1 MELNAK
7 RIVLGVTGGIA
18 AYKAAELVRLLRKQG
33 ADVQVAMTEGATH
46 FVTPTTFQAL
56 SGKPVFTDQWDQ
68 RMPNA
73 MAHIDLSRAADL
85 ILVAPASADFLARI
99 AHGFADDL
107 LSTMVLARTCPLLVA
122 PAMNLQMWQNP
133 ATRRNV
139 AQLAADGVQLL
150 GPASGE
156 QACGEVG
163 AGRML
168 EPEEILEEVIAFFTP
183 KVLAG
188 RKVVIT
194 AGPTFEAIDPVR
206 GITNL
211 SSGRMGYALARAARQ
226 AGAQVTLVSGPVAF
240 TAPKGVDRIDVRS
253 ALEMHAAVMGAV
265 GTADIFIGVAAVAD
279 YRVANAAEH
288 KLKKDTGGIPP
299 IELVEN
305 PDILAEVAALPAAPF
320 CVGFA
325 AESRNL
331 EDYAQAKRK
340 KKNIPL
346 IAGNL
351 IQDGFGGD
359 DNRLVLFDD
368 AGVHPLTPAPKS
380 VLARQLIEHIAYMTG
395 NTDAHD

>member
-1 MELNAK
+1 MELQGK

-18 AYKAAELVRLLRKQG
+18 AYKAAELLRLLIKQG
-33 ADVQVAMTEGATH
+33 GDVQVAMTDGATH

-56 SGKPVFTDQWDQ
+56 SGKSVFTDQWDA
-68 RMPNA
+68 RMPNG
-73 MAHIDLSRAADL
+73 MAHIDLSRRADL
-85 ILVAPASADFLARI
+85 ILIAPASADFLARVV
-99 AHGFADDL
+99 HGMADDL
-107 LSTMVLARTCPLLVA
+107 LATMVLARDCPLLIA
-122 PAMNLQMWQNP
+122 PAMNRQMWENP
-133 ATRRNV
+133 ATQRNIT
-139 AQLAADGVQLL
+139 QLQADGVGVL

-163 AGRML
+163 VGRML
-168 EPEEILEEVIAFFTP
+168 EPEEILEEVIAFFSP

-188 RKVVIT
+188 KRVLIT

-211 SSGRMGYALARAARQ
+211 SSGRMGYAVARAARQ
-226 AGAQVTLVSGPVAF
+226 AGAVVTLVSGPVAF
-240 TAPKGVDRIDVRS
+240 GSPQGVERINVRS
-253 ALEMHAAVMGAV
+253 ALDMHAAVMAHV
-265 GTADIFIGVAAVAD
+265 ATMDIFIGVAAVAD

-288 KLKKDTGGIPP
+288 KLKKDMGGIPP
-299 IELVEN
+299 IELIEN
-305 PDILAEVAALPAAPF
+305 PDILAEVAARIDAPF

-331 EDYAQAKRK
+331 EAYAQAKRRK
-340 KKNIPL
+340 KKISL

-368 AGVHPLTPAPKS
+368 AGVHPLPAAPKS
-380 VLARQLIEHIAYMTG
+380 VLARQLVEHIAKALNQG
-395 NTDAHD
+395 A

>member
-1 MELNAK
+1 MELQGK

-18 AYKAAELVRLLRKQG
+18 AFKAAELVRLLGKQG
-33 ADVQVAMTEGATH
+33 ADVQVAMTGAATH

-56 SGKPVFTDQWDQ
+56 SGKPVFTDQWDA

-73 MAHIDLSRAADL
+73 MAHIDLSRQADC
-85 ILVAPASADFLARI
+85 IVVAPASADFLARTV
-99 AHGFADDL
+99 HGLADDL
-107 LSTMVLARTCPLLVA
+107 LTTMILARDCPLLVA
-122 PAMNLQMWQNP
+122 PAMNRQMWENP
-133 ATRRNV
+133 VTQRNV
-139 AQLAADGVQLL
+139 AQLTADGVNIL

-188 RKVVIT
+188 RKVLIT

-206 GITNL
+206 CITNL
-211 SSGRMGYALARAARQ
+211 SSGRMGYAVARAARH
-226 AGAQVTLVSGPVAF
+226 AGAAVTLVSGPVGF
-240 TAPKGVDRIDVRS
+240 GAPQGVDRIDVKS
-253 ALEMHAAVMGAV
+253 ALDMHAAVMARASE
-265 GTADIFIGVAAVAD
+265 ADIFVAVAAVAD
-279 YRVANAAEH
+279 YRVINAAEH
-288 KLKKDTGGIPP
+288 KLKKDGGGIPP

-305 PDILAEVAALPAAPF
+305 PDILAEVAALKDGPF

-325 AESRNL
+325 AESCNL
-331 EDYAQAKRK
+331 EEYAQAKRR

-359 DNRLVLFDD
+359 DNRIVLFDD
-368 AGVHPLTPAPKS
+368 KGTHPLTPAPKS
-380 VLARQLIEHIAYMTG
+380 VLARQLVEHIADLIG
-395 NTDAHD
+395 NG

>member
-1 MELNAK
+1 MELQGK

-18 AYKAAELVRLLRKQG
+18 AYKAAELVRLLGKQG
-33 ADVQVAMTEGATH
+33 ADVQVAMTDGATH

-56 SGKPVFTDQWDQ
+56 SGKPVFTDQWDA

-73 MAHIDLSRAADL
+73 MAHIDLSRQADL
-85 ILVAPASADFLARI
+85 ILVAPASADFLART
-99 AHGFADDL
+99 AHGLADDL
-107 LSTMVLARTCPLLVA
+107 LTTMVLARDCPLLVA
-122 PAMNLQMWQNP
+122 PAMNRQMWENT

-139 AQLAADGVQLL
+139 AQLQADGVGML

-168 EPEEILEEVIAFFTP
+168 EPEEIIEEVIAFFTP
-183 KVLAG
+183 KLLAG
-188 RKVVIT
+188 KTVLIT
-194 AGPTFEAIDPVR
+194 AGPTFEAIDAVR

-211 SSGRMGYALARAARQ
+211 SSGRMGYAVARAARQ
-226 AGAQVTLVSGPVAF
+226 AGGTVTLVSGPVGFA
-240 TAPKGVDRIDVRS
+240 APQGVDRIQVIS
-253 ALEMHAAVMGAV
+253 ALDMHAAVMARV
-265 GTADIFIGVAAVAD
+265 AKADIFIAIAAVAD
-279 YRVANAAEH
+279 YRVADVAEH
-288 KLKKDTGGIPP
+288 KFKKDMGGLPP

-305 PDILAEVAALPAAPF
+305 PDILAEVAALKDGPF

-331 EDYAQAKRK
+331 EEYAQAKRRK
-340 KKNIPL
+340 KKIPL

-351 IQDGFGGD
+351 IQDGFGGE

-368 AGVHPLTPAPKS
+368 HGMHPLTPAPKS
-380 VLARQLIEHIAYMTG
+380 ALARQLVEHIADLTG
-395 NTDAHD
+395 KD